1 MLNAEQIQE
10 LLPHR
15 GEMLLVDRLMSWE
28 KDQRAVAELD
38 VTEQSFWVQGHF
50 PGRPLMPGVLIAEA
64 IAQTGALLL
73 LLGAPGTAG
82 GGMYLVGLD
91 RYRVRRP
98 VVPGETLR
106 LEALLVRKRKRFCT
120 FDGTAWVGEELVAEG
135 HWLAAMDQEEAR

>member
-15 GEMLLVDRLMSWE
+15 GDMLLVERVVDWE
-28 KDQRAVAELD
+28 QDQRIVAELD
-38 VTEQSFWVQGHF
+38 VTERAFWVEGHF

-64 IAQTGALLL
+64 VAQAAALLL
-73 LLGAPGTAG
+73 LMGVSGHAG
-82 GGMYLVGLD
+82 GSMYLVGLD

-106 LEALLVRKRKRFCT
+106 LDVQLVRKRKRFCS
-120 FDGTAWVGEELVAEG
+120 FDGTAWVGQELVAEG
-135 HWLAAMDQEEAR
+135 HWLAAMGQEEER